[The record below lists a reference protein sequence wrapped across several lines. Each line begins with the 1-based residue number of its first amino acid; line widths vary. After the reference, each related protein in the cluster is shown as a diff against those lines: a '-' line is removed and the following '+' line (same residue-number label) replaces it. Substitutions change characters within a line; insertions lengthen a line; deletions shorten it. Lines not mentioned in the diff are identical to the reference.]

1 MDYIVV
7 SRKRSTAIIVK
18 FFETYCKDEIEL
30 RTSKDNEN
38 ENSEARDNIK
48 KITKTNFVYYTI
60 VWEYQM
66 FATSYSPTISEVG
79 DNIKDSRN
87 YAFPIYL

>member
-38 ENSEARDNIK
+38 ENSEARDNITYNEIRLFCRLRK
-48 KITKTNFVYYTI
+48 LQK
-60 VWEYQM
+60 
-66 FATSYSPTISEVG
+66 PISFFQKLILLE
-79 DNIKDSRN
+79 
-87 YAFPIYL
+87 

>member
-18 FFETYCKDEIEL
+18 FVETYCKDEIEL

-38 ENSEARDNIK
+38 ENSEARDN
-48 KITKTNFVYYTI
+48 VYYTI
-60 VWEYQM
+60 VCYCMGIPNVCYLLQ
-66 FATSYSPTISEVG
+66 SYYIRG
-79 DNIKDSRN
+79 W
-87 YAFPIYL
+87 